1 MIKDEWIKLEGIW
14 KFKSSAKFFQLRVE
28 SLKKKPFGIIL
39 KRASRVKALGSSTR
53 VSELWSQRKVIKH
66 GQGSVSKWESGKD
79 ADKSQEEG
87 KAALFTS
94 RNVDSRSETVRESEK

>member
-1 MIKDEWIKLEGIW
+1 MEIQIFSQIFPTTCW
-14 KFKSSAKFFQLRVE
+14 KFEKEAIWYNLR
-28 SLKKKPFGIIL
+28 
-39 KRASRVKALGSSTR
+39 KRRTSRVKALGSNTR

-79 ADKSQEEG
+79 ADKSQEER